1 MSTFGQSVGYLGGIN
16 GLSQPA
22 AGAGSCILGATQQF
36 IRPKIGGRRTKKVQR
51 KRKQKQGGG
60 FLPSI
65 GEPFVAAV
73 GKYIAP
79 LALYGIY
86 KFINGSKKTRKSKS
100 KRNRV

>member
-1 MSTFGQSVGYLGGIN
+1 MLRPTME
-16 GLSQPA
+16 
-22 AGAGSCILGATQQF
+22 F
-36 IRPKIGGRRTKKVQR
+36 IRPKIGGGKKTR
-51 KRKQKQGGG
+51 RKQKKQQKQQKQQSGG

-86 KFINGSKKTRKSKS
+86 KFLNGKKTRKAC
-100 KRNRV
+100 KRRRV